1 MNTTNCAACTQPFAA
16 EQLVLSE
23 RGEVCLP
30 CDAEAAEAPAG
41 RRVTSSTRTFTVRVG
56 GLDITPIVEALGAAF
71 SQLPAGARQG
81 VMAAGAIAGAM
92 VIAAIAF
99 TIM

>member
-41 RRVTSSTRTFTVRVG
+41 RRVTSSTRTGRGG
-56 GLDITPIVEALGAAF
+56 GLDIPPIGAALGAAF
-71 SQLPAGARQG
+71 AQRPAGARQG